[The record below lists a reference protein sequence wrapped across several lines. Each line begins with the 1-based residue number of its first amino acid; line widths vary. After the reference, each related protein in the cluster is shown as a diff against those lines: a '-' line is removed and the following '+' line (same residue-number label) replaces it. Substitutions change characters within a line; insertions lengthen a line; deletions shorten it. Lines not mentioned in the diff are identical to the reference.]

1 MNYATK
7 EKQTLTIVGVVS
19 STWKIVNMFLPL
31 GILFFFKKKIGCLS
45 KRRPFFS
52 KNILFTVFL
61 KYHSAAFVKLY
72 FLEKKVRI
80 YN

>member
-31 GILFFFKKKIGCLS
+31 GILFFLKENWMSFKETPI
-45 KRRPFFS
+45 F
-52 KNILFTVFL
+52 
-61 KYHSAAFVKLY
+61 
-72 FLEKKVRI
+72 
-80 YN
+80 